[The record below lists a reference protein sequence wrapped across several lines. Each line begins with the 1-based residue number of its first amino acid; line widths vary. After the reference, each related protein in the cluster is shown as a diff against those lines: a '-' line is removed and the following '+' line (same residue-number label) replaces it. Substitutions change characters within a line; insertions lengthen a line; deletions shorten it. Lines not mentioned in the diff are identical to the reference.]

1 MKDEGV
7 EIVPMSLAD
16 IDGVM
21 VVERLSFPTTW
32 SRQAFVHEVTANTH
46 ARYFVARAGRQVV
59 GYGGMW
65 LILDEAHVTN
75 IAVHPDW
82 RGRGIGEAL
91 MRRLMDCARS
101 YGITRMT
108 LEVRVSNHAAQNL
121 YVKLGFRPA
130 GIRKGY
136 YTDTHEDALIM
147 WLDPI
152 PGGPADAGGEDP
164 CP

>member
-1 MKDEGV
+1 MG
-7 EIVPMSLAD
+7 LAD

-32 SRQAFVHEVTANTH
+32 SRQAFLHEITANRH
-46 ARYFVARAGRQVV
+46 ARYFIARVGRQVV

-75 IAVHPDW
+75 VAVHPDW
-82 RGRGIGEAL
+82 RGRHIGEAL
-91 MRRLMDCARS
+91 MRALIRCARS

-108 LEVRVSNHAAQNL
+108 LEVRVSNQVAQNL
-121 YVKLGFRPA
+121 YTKLGFRPA

-136 YTDTHEDALIM
+136 YTDTREDALIM

-152 PGGPADAGGEDP
+152 PDPGPGEWEADDPAGSCD
-164 CP
+164 